1 MEKIFEKRKSNGVLF
16 IYKYKFFILNA
27 GFRSQLTKIPMS
39 FANLKNSYSSG
50 KIHFIGIGGIGMSA
64 IALILNKIGCQ
75 IQGSDLSQNNNTKV
89 LENLGIKCFV
99 GHKEENLTDDVILV
113 VETSIVKPTNPELL
127 KAKARNIPIIRRAD
141 MLAQIMG
148 EKKGITV
155 AGTHGKT
162 STTAMIAVLLE
173 SAGLDPMVINGGI
186 INYFG
191 SNAKFGEGRFVVAES
206 DESDA
211 SFVDL
216 PSFIGVV
223 NNIEPEH
230 LEFYG
235 GDFELVKT
243 YYKRY
248 ITQIPANGLV
258 AMCIDDLEVKKLY
271 LELSKTQNNLVSL
284 SIKDENADY
293 FGFNISL
300 AAAGLKFDVK
310 IKKNGHILKDIRM
323 PAYGIHNVKNA
334 LAPVAIG
341 IFLNL
346 SEEQIKQGL
355 INFSGV
361 QRRFTKTGEVNGIT
375 IIDDYGHHSTE
386 IKAVFG
392 AARAILPNNKLIV
405 VFQPHK
411 YTRTQDLFTEFCNAF
426 GDVDVAIIADIYSAG
441 QDPIQGIN
449 SDVLVDGIKKTGHQN
464 VFKLNG
470 ENDLPQIIKEHAQ
483 AGDVV
488 ICIGAGSISN
498 WAHNLPN
505 KLKEIL

>member
-1 MEKIFEKRKSNGVLF
+1 MQSFVHNSTASL
-16 IYKYKFFILNA
+16 
-27 GFRSQLTKIPMS
+27 MS
-39 FANLKNSYSSG
+39 FTNLKQKYSQKFSPG

-64 IALILNKIGCQ
+64 IALILHKIGCQ
-75 IQGSDLSQNNNTKV
+75 IQGSDLSQNNNTRN
-89 LENLGIKCFV
+89 LEKLGIKCFV
-99 GHKEENLTDDVILV
+99 GHAAENLTDDVVLV
-113 VETSIVKPTNPELL
+113 VETSIVKPNNPELI
-127 KAKARNIPIIRRAD
+127 KAKSRNIPVLRRAD
-141 MLAQIMG
+141 MLAQIMA
-148 EKKGITV
+148 EKQGITV

-173 SAGLDPMVINGGI
+173 TAGLDPMVINGGI
-186 INYFG
+186 INHFG
-191 SNAKFGEGRFVVAES
+191 SNAKFGEGKFLVAES

-243 YYKRY
+243 YYQKY
-248 ITQIPANGLV
+248 IEQIPENGLV
-258 AMCIDDLEVKKLY
+258 AMCIDDLVVKKLY
-271 LELSKTQNNLVSL
+271 QDLSKTQKNLVSL

-300 AAAGLKFDVK
+300 AAAGLKFDVR
-310 IKKNGHILKDIRM
+310 IKKNGDIIKDIKM

-341 IFLNL
+341 IFLGL
-346 SEEQIKQGL
+346 TEEKIKEGL
-355 INFSGV
+355 MNYSGV
-361 QRRFTKTGEVNGIT
+361 KRRFTKTGEVNGIT

-392 AARAILPNNKLIV
+392 AARAILPDHKLIV

-411 YTRTQDLFTEFCNAF
+411 YTRTRDLFDEFCNAF
-426 GDVDVAIIADIYSAG
+426 TNVDTVIIADIYSAG
-441 QDPIQGIN
+441 QEPIAGATQDALIA
-449 SDVLVDGIKKTGHQN
+449 GIKKTGHKN
-464 VFKLNG
+464 VIKLNS
-470 ENDLPQIIKEHAQ
+470 ENDLPQLIKEQ
-483 AGDVV
+483 AKPGDMVV
-488 ICIGAGSISN
+488 CIGAGSISN
-498 WAHNLPN
+498 WANNLPA

>member
-1 MEKIFEKRKSNGVLF
+1 
-16 IYKYKFFILNA
+16 
-27 GFRSQLTKIPMS
+27 MS
-39 FANLKNSYSSG
+39 FINLKNRYSSG

-64 IALILNKIGCQ
+64 IALILHKIGCQ
-75 IQGSDLSQNNNTKV
+75 VQGSDLSQNNNTRT
-89 LENLGIKCFV
+89 LEALGIKCFV
-99 GHKEENLTDDVILV
+99 GHAEENFTDDVVLV
-113 VETSIVKPTNPELL
+113 VETSIIKPTNPELV
-127 KAKARNIPIIRRAD
+127 KAKARNIPVFRRAD
-141 MLAQIMG
+141 MLAEIMV

-162 STTAMIAVLLE
+162 STTGMIAVLLA
-173 SAGLDPMVINGGI
+173 SAGLDPMVINGGV

-191 SNAKFGEGRFVVAES
+191 SNAQFGEGEFLVAES

-243 YYKRY
+243 YYHRY
-248 ITQIPANGLV
+248 VEQIPAEGLV
-258 AMCIDDLEVKKLY
+258 VMCIDDLEVKKIY
-271 LELSKTQNNLVSL
+271 LDLVATKNNLVSL
-284 SIKDENADY
+284 SIEDENADY

-300 AAAGLKFDVK
+300 AASGLKFDVR
-310 IKKNGHILKDIRM
+310 IKSNGDVIRDIWM

-341 IFLNL
+341 VFLGL

-355 INFSGV
+355 MKYCGV
-361 QRRFTKTGEVNGIT
+361 KRRFTKTGEVAGIT
-375 IIDDYGHHSTE
+375 IIDDYGHHPTE

-392 AARAILPNNKLIV
+392 AARAILPDNKLIV

-411 YTRTQDLFTEFCNAF
+411 YTRTRDFFEEFCGAF
-426 GDVDVAIIADIYSAG
+426 KDVDVVIIADIYSASQEPIVG
-441 QDPIQGIN
+441 ITQDALIE
-449 SDVLVDGIKKTGHQN
+449 GIKKAGHKN
-464 VFKLNG
+464 VLKLGG
-470 ENDLPQIIKEHAQ
+470 ENDLPQMIKEVAK
-483 AGDVV
+483 AGDMVV
-488 ICIGAGSISN
+488 CIGAGSISN
-498 WAHNLPN
+498 WANNLPA

>member
-1 MEKIFEKRKSNGVLF
+1 
-16 IYKYKFFILNA
+16 
-27 GFRSQLTKIPMS
+27 MS
-39 FANLKNSYSSG
+39 FVNLKNRYSSG

-64 IALILNKIGCQ
+64 IALILQRIGCQ
-75 IQGSDLSQNNNTKV
+75 VQGSDLSQNNNTRT
-89 LENLGIKCFV
+89 LEALGVKCFV
-99 GHKEENLTDDVILV
+99 GHKDENLTDDVVLV
-113 VETSIVKPTNPELL
+113 VETSIIKPTNPELV
-127 KAKARNIPIIRRAD
+127 KARAHNIPVLRRAD
-141 MLAQIMG
+141 MLAQIMA

-162 STTAMIAVLLE
+162 STTAMIAVLLA
-173 SAGLDPMVINGGI
+173 SAGLDPMVINGGV

-191 SNAKFGEGRFVVAES
+191 SNAQFGDGEFLVAES

-243 YYKRY
+243 YYQKY
-248 ITQIPANGLV
+248 IQQIPADGLV
-258 AMCIDDLEVKKLY
+258 AMCVDDLEVKKLY
-271 LELSKTQNNLVSL
+271 QNLSATQKNLVSL
-284 SIKDENADY
+284 SIEDENADY

-310 IKKNGHILKDIRM
+310 IKSNGDAIKDIRM

-341 IFLNL
+341 IFFGL
-346 SEEQIKQGL
+346 SEEKIKEGL
-355 INFSGV
+355 INYSGV
-361 QRRFTKTGEVNGIT
+361 KRRFTKTGEVAGIT
-375 IIDDYGHHSTE
+375 IIDDYGHHPTE

-392 AARAILPNNKLIV
+392 AAQAVLPDNKLIA

-411 YTRTQDLFTEFCNAF
+411 YTRTKDFFEEFCGAF
-426 GDVDVAIIADIYSAG
+426 KDVDVVIIADIYSASQEPIAG
-441 QDPIQGIN
+441 ITQDALIEGIR
-449 SDVLVDGIKKTGHQN
+449 KTGHKN
-464 VFKLNG
+464 VLKLGG
-470 ENDLPQIIKEHAQ
+470 ENDLPQMIKDVAK
-483 AGDVV
+483 AGDMVV
-488 ICIGAGSISN
+488 CIGAGSISN
-498 WAHNLPN
+498 WANNLPA
-505 KLKEIL
+505 KLKEII

>member
-1 MEKIFEKRKSNGVLF
+1 
-16 IYKYKFFILNA
+16 
-27 GFRSQLTKIPMS
+27 
-39 FANLKNSYSSG
+39 
-50 KIHFIGIGGIGMSA
+50 
-64 IALILNKIGCQ
+64 
-75 IQGSDLSQNNNTKV
+75 
-89 LENLGIKCFV
+89 
-99 GHKEENLTDDVILV
+99 
-113 VETSIVKPTNPELL
+113 
-127 KAKARNIPIIRRAD
+127 
-141 MLAQIMG
+141 MG
-148 EKKGITV
+148 EKQGITV

-173 SAGLDPMVINGGI
+173 SAGLDPIVINGGI

-191 SNAKFGEGRFVVAES
+191 SNAKFGEGKFVVAES

-243 YYKRY
+243 YYQKY
-248 ITQIPANGLV
+248 ITQIPASGLV
-258 AMCIDDLEVKKLY
+258 AMCIDDSEVKKLY
-271 LELSKTQNNLVSL
+271 QNLSATQKNLASL
-284 SIKDENADY
+284 SIDDENADY

-300 AAAGLKFDVK
+300 AASGLKFDVK
-310 IKKNGHILKDIRM
+310 IKSNGESSFYLGEGSSRQQKMVRVIKDIKM

-341 IFLNL
+341 TFLGL
-346 SEEQIKQGL
+346 SEEKIKEGL
-355 INFSGV
+355 ANYSGV

-386 IKAVFG
+386 IKAVFK
-392 AARAILPNNKLIV
+392 AARAILPNHKLIV

-411 YTRTQDLFTEFCNAF
+411 YTRTRDLFNEFCNAF
-426 GDVDVAIIADIYSAG
+426 TDVDTVIIADIYSAG
-441 QDPIQGIN
+441 QDPIAGIT
-449 SDVLVDGIKKTGHQN
+449 SDVLIEGIKKTGHKN
-464 VFKLNG
+464 VLRLNS
-470 ENDLPQIIKEHAQ
+470 ENDLPQLIKEHAKS
-483 AGDVV
+483 GDMVV
-488 ICIGAGSISN
+488 CIGAGSISN
-498 WAHNLPN
+498 WAHSLPQ

>member
-1 MEKIFEKRKSNGVLF
+1 MQPFANSKIN
-16 IYKYKFFILNA
+16 
-27 GFRSQLTKIPMS
+27 PMS
-39 FANLKNSYSSG
+39 FANLKNRYAAG

-75 IQGSDLSQNNNTKV
+75 VQGSDLSSNANTK
-89 LENLGIKCFV
+89 NLQEKGIKCFV
-99 GHKEENLTDDVILV
+99 GHREENLTDDVILV
-113 VETSIVKPTNPELL
+113 VETSIVKPTNPELI

-141 MLAQIMG
+141 MLAKIMA
-148 EKKGITV
+148 EKQGITV

-186 INYFG
+186 INHFG
-191 SNAKFGEGRFVVAES
+191 SNAKFAEGRFVVAES

-216 PSFIGVV
+216 PTFIGVV

-235 GDFELVKT
+235 GDFELVKN

-248 ITQIPANGLV
+248 ITQIPADGLL
-258 AMCIDDLEVKKLY
+258 AMCIDDEEVKKLY

-300 AAAGLKFDVK
+300 AASGLKFDVK
-310 IKKNGHILKDIRM
+310 IKKNGHIIKDIKM

-334 LAPVAIG
+334 LAPFAIG
-341 IFLNL
+341 VFLGL

-355 INFSGV
+355 VSFSGV

-386 IKAVFG
+386 IKAVFK
-392 AARAILPNNKLIV
+392 AARAILPDNKLIV

-411 YTRTQDLFTEFCNAF
+411 YSRTKDLFNEFCNAF
-426 GDVDVAIIADIYSAG
+426 VDVDVAIIADIYSAG
-441 QDPIQGIN
+441 QDPIPGID
-449 SDVLVDGIKKTGHQN
+449 SDVLVEGIKKTGHKN
-464 VFKLNG
+464 VLKLNSQ
-470 ENDLPQIIKEHAQ
+470 NDFPNQLPQLIKQHANP
-483 AGDVV
+483 GDMVV
-488 ICIGAGSISN
+488 CIGAGSVSG
-498 WAHNLPN
+498 WAHNLPK
-505 KLKEIL
+505 KLQEII